1 MTNTT
6 TASRP
11 LTRDN
16 RPASDMFAT
25 HGVAARKMF
34 CDAMTDVLSVM
45 TFQHPFFASYLYDR
59 TTIEC
64 LWPDDPLAGAIE
76 TAATSGSTT
85 WFNAEYVTNLT
96 AKQGLGLA
104 AHEISHDMLDHP
116 GRGKRAHDLGYV
128 VSADGKQ
135 RRPYD
140 GELHNRACDAEI
152 NAQLR
157 ACGFELPEGGV
168 NVPWVKPNEHTVE
181 DIYVRLYDEQQK
193 KPPQGQQG
201 GQQGGKPE
209 KGQGN
214 AGKGD
219 KPASGPES
227 GPGDGNGDIPG
238 LQPDHGGFDRHVMP
252 QQQPSDTDNADRKRA
267 LKAAVAMG
275 KMAGNIPQNIER
287 LVNDILEPVVDW
299 EEVLKNMVVTRIGLD
314 TLDWRKLNRRVFL
327 VNGVINPARKS
338 VRCGRIIF
346 IVDVSGSTQEYVPQ
360 FVGGEIADVAE
371 SLQPKAIDVI
381 WCDTR
386 VAGVDTLEDAQAMD
400 VGKLVVKG
408 GGGTD
413 LRPAFK
419 HVQDELLDFGEEVA
433 CVIVLTDSETPWP
446 DRDPGYPVIIATTA
460 PKHPSNPK
468 WAEIVEIN
476 EKQAR
481 RH

>member
-1 MTNTT
+1 
-6 TASRP
+6 
-11 LTRDN
+11 
-16 RPASDMFAT
+16 
-25 HGVAARKMF
+25 V
-34 CDAMTDVLSVM
+34 
-45 TFQHPFFASYLYDR
+45 
-59 TTIEC
+59 
-64 LWPDDPLAGAIE
+64 
-76 TAATSGSTT
+76 
-85 WFNAEYVTNLT
+85 
-96 AKQGLGLA
+96 
-104 AHEISHDMLDHP
+104 
-116 GRGKRAHDLGYV
+116 
-128 VSADGKQ
+128 
-135 RRPYD
+135 
-140 GELHNRACDAEI
+140 
-152 NAQLR
+152 
-157 ACGFELPEGGV
+157 
-168 NVPWVKPNEHTVE
+168 
-181 DIYVRLYDEQQK
+181 
-193 KPPQGQQG
+193 
-201 GQQGGKPE
+201 
-209 KGQGN
+209 
-214 AGKGD
+214 
-219 KPASGPES
+219 
-227 GPGDGNGDIPG
+227 PG
-238 LQPDHGGFDRHVMP
+238 LTNKYGEPTELTPAR
-252 QQQPSDTDNADRKRA
+252 
-267 LKAAVAMG
+267 KAAVAMG